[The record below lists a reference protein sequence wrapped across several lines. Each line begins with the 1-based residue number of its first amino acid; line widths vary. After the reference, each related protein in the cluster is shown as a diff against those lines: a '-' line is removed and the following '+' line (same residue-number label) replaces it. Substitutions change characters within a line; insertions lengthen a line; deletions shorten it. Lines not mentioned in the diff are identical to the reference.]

1 MAQFI
6 STTKDN
12 VKTLNI
18 KQTVII
24 EDKVVDNKK
33 VRNVYLGNYG
43 RRQDAF
49 YEGMQAHEM
58 KGSRKSNTIYRLLKL
73 GKLLAEV
80 ATKGYNVKTNYFITE
95 DYDDAVKV
103 LRQKE
108 VSEEAAQEVAT
119 EEVVAPEEPVVS
131 EEVAAPEEPVVSETV
146 EEPEVSEEVEETVEE
161 EAPEEV
167 APEA

>member
-58 KGSRKSNTIYRLLKL
+58 KGSRKSNTFYRLLKL

-80 ATKGYNVKTNYFITE
+80 GTKGYNVKTNYFITE

-108 VSEEAAQEVAT
+108 VSEEVA
-119 EEVVAPEEPVVS
+119 APEEPVVS
-131 EEVAAPEEPVVSETV
+131 EEVAQEVATEEVAAP
-146 EEPEVSEEVEETVEE
+146 EEPEVSEVVEETVEE

>member
-58 KGSRKSNTIYRLLKL
+58 KGSRKSNTFYRLLKL

-80 ATKGYNVKTNYFITE
+80 NIKGYNIKTNYFITE

-108 VSEEAAQEVAT
+108 VSEEVAQEVTT

-131 EEVAAPEEPVVSETV
+131 ETV
-146 EEPEVSEEVEETVEE
+146 EEPVVSEEVEETVEE

>member
-33 VRNVYLGNYG
+33 VRNIYLGNYG

-58 KGSRKSNTIYRLLKL
+58 KGSRKSNTFYRLLKL

-80 ATKGYNVKTNYFITE
+80 GTKGYNVKTNYFITE

-131 EEVAAPEEPVVSETV
+131 ETV

-161 EAPEEV
+161 EAPE
-167 APEA
+167 A

>member
-58 KGSRKSNTIYRLLKL
+58 KGSRKSNTVYRLLKL

-80 ATKGYNVKTNYFITE
+80 GTKGYNIKTNYLITE

-108 VSEEAAQEVAT
+108 VSEEVAQEVAT

-131 EEVAAPEEPVVSETV
+131 ETV
-146 EEPEVSEEVEETVEE
+146 EEPEVSEEAEETVEE

>member
-33 VRNVYLGNYG
+33 VRNIYLGNYG

-58 KGSRKSNTIYRLLKL
+58 KGSRKSNTFYRLLKL

-80 ATKGYNVKTNYFITE
+80 GTKGYNIKTNYFITE

-108 VSEEAAQEVAT
+108 VSEEVAQEEVAT
-119 EEVVAPEEPVVS
+119 EEVVAPEEQ
-131 EEVAAPEEPVVSETV
+131 VVSETV

>member
-58 KGSRKSNTIYRLLKL
+58 KGSRKSNTFYRLLKL

-80 ATKGYNVKTNYFITE
+80 GTKGYNVKTNYFITE

-108 VSEEAAQEVAT
+108 VSEEVAQEVAT

-131 EEVAAPEEPVVSETV
+131 EEI
-146 EEPEVSEEVEETVEE
+146 EETVEE
-161 EAPEEV
+161 EAPE
-167 APEA
+167 A

>member
-58 KGSRKSNTIYRLLKL
+58 KGSRKSNTFYRLLKL

-80 ATKGYNVKTNYFITE
+80 GTKGYNIKTSYFITE

-119 EEVVAPEEPVVS
+119 EEVVAPEEP
-131 EEVAAPEEPVVSETV
+131 EVSETV

>member
-58 KGSRKSNTIYRLLKL
+58 KGSRKSNTFYRLLKL

-80 ATKGYNVKTNYFITE
+80 GTKGYNVKTNYFITE

-131 EEVAAPEEPVVSETV
+131 ETV
-146 EEPEVSEEVEETVEE
+146 EKPEVSEEVEETVEE

>member
-58 KGSRKSNTIYRLLKL
+58 KGSRKSNTFYRLLKL

-80 ATKGYNVKTNYFITE
+80 NIKGYNIKTNYFITE

-108 VSEEAAQEVAT
+108 VSEEVAQEVAT
-119 EEVVAPEEPVVS
+119 EEVVAPEEQ
-131 EEVAAPEEPVVSETV
+131 VVSETV

>member
-33 VRNVYLGNYG
+33 VRNIYLGNYG

-49 YEGMQAHEM
+49 YEGMQAHGM

-80 ATKGYNVKTNYFITE
+80 GTKGYNIKTNYLITE

-108 VSEEAAQEVAT
+108 VSEEVAQ
-119 EEVVAPEEPVVS
+119 EEVV
-131 EEVAAPEEPVVSETV
+131 APEEPVVSETV

>member
-33 VRNVYLGNYG
+33 VRNIYLGNYG

-58 KGSRKSNTIYRLLKL
+58 KGSRKSNTVYRLLKL

-80 ATKGYNVKTNYFITE
+80 GTKGYNVKTNYFITE

-108 VSEEAAQEVAT
+108 VSEEVAQKEAVAT
-119 EEVVAPEEPVVS
+119 EEVV
-131 EEVAAPEEPVVSETV
+131 APEEPVVSETV

>member
-33 VRNVYLGNYG
+33 VRNIYLGNYG

-80 ATKGYNVKTNYFITE
+80 GTKGYNIKTSYFITE

-131 EEVAAPEEPVVSETV
+131 ETV
-146 EEPEVSEEVEETVEE
+146 EEPEVSEEVEEAVEE

>member
-58 KGSRKSNTIYRLLKL
+58 KGSRKSNTLYRLLKL

-80 ATKGYNVKTNYFITE
+80 GTKGYNVKTNYFITE

-131 EEVAAPEEPVVSETV
+131 ET
-146 EEPEVSEEVEETVEE
+146 VEETVEE

>member
-58 KGSRKSNTIYRLLKL
+58 KGSRKSNTFYRLLKL

-80 ATKGYNVKTNYFITE
+80 SIKGYNIKTNYFITE

-108 VSEEAAQEVAT
+108 VSEEVA
-119 EEVVAPEEPVVS
+119 APEEPVVS
-131 EEVAAPEEPVVSETV
+131 EEVAAPEEPVVSEV
-146 EEPEVSEEVEETVEE
+146 VAPEEVVATEETVEE

>member
-1 MAQFI
+1 MAEFI

-58 KGSRKSNTIYRLLKL
+58 KGSRKSNTFYRLLKL

-80 ATKGYNVKTNYFITE
+80 NIKGYNIKTNYFITE

-119 EEVVAPEEPVVS
+119 EEV
-131 EEVAAPEEPVVSETV
+131 AAPEEPVVSETV
-146 EEPEVSEEVEETVEE
+146 EEPEVSEEVVTTEEAVEE
-161 EAPEEV
+161 EAPE
-167 APEA
+167 A

>member
-33 VRNVYLGNYG
+33 VRNIYLGNYG

-58 KGSRKSNTIYRLLKL
+58 KGSRKSNTVYRLLKL

-80 ATKGYNVKTNYFITE
+80 GTKGYNIKTNYLITE

-131 EEVAAPEEPVVSETV
+131 ETV

>member
-58 KGSRKSNTIYRLLKL
+58 KGSRKSNTFYRLLKL

-80 ATKGYNVKTNYFITE
+80 NIKGYNVKTNYFITE

-108 VSEEAAQEVAT
+108 VSEEVAQEVAT
-119 EEVVAPEEPVVS
+119 EEVV
-131 EEVAAPEEPVVSETV
+131 APEEPVVSETV
-146 EEPEVSEEVEETVEE
+146 EEPEVSEEVEEAVEE

>member
-58 KGSRKSNTIYRLLKL
+58 KGSRKSNTFYRLLKL

-80 ATKGYNVKTNYFITE
+80 GTKGYNVKTNYFITE

-119 EEVVAPEEPVVS
+119 EEVVAPEEL
-131 EEVAAPEEPVVSETV
+131 VVSETV
-146 EEPEVSEEVEETVEE
+146 EEPEVSEEVEEAVEE

>member
-33 VRNVYLGNYG
+33 VRNIYLGNYG

-58 KGSRKSNTIYRLLKL
+58 KGSRKSNTFYRLLKL

-80 ATKGYNVKTNYFITE
+80 GTKGYNVKTNYFITE

-131 EEVAAPEEPVVSETV
+131 ETV
-146 EEPEVSEEVEETVEE
+146 EEPEVSEEVKETVEE

>member
-33 VRNVYLGNYG
+33 VRNISLGNHG

-80 ATKGYNVKTNYFITE
+80 GTKGYNIKTNYFITE

-131 EEVAAPEEPVVSETV
+131 ETV

>member
-58 KGSRKSNTIYRLLKL
+58 KGSRKSNTFYRLLKL

-80 ATKGYNVKTNYFITE
+80 GTKGYNVKTNYFITE

-131 EEVAAPEEPVVSETV
+131 ETV
-146 EEPEVSEEVEETVEE
+146 EEPEVSEEVAQEEVVATEETVEE
-161 EAPEEV
+161 EAPE
-167 APEA
+167 A

>member
-58 KGSRKSNTIYRLLKL
+58 KGSRKSNTFYRLLKL

-80 ATKGYNVKTNYFITE
+80 GTKGYNVKTNYFITE

-119 EEVVAPEEPVVS
+119 EEVVAPEEP
-131 EEVAAPEEPVVSETV
+131 EVSETV

-161 EAPEEV
+161 EAPE
-167 APEA
+167 A

>member
-58 KGSRKSNTIYRLLKL
+58 KGSRKSNTFYRLLKL

-80 ATKGYNVKTNYFITE
+80 NIKGYNVKTNYFITE

-131 EEVAAPEEPVVSETV
+131 ET
-146 EEPEVSEEVEETVEE
+146 VEETVEE

>member
-33 VRNVYLGNYG
+33 VRNIYLGNYG

-80 ATKGYNVKTNYFITE
+80 GTKGYNIKTNYFITE

-108 VSEEAAQEVAT
+108 VSEEVAQEVAT
-119 EEVVAPEEPVVS
+119 EEVV
-131 EEVAAPEEPVVSETV
+131 APEEPVVSETV
-146 EEPEVSEEVEETVEE
+146 EEPEVSEEVVTTEETVEE

>member
-58 KGSRKSNTIYRLLKL
+58 KGSRKSNTFYRLLKL

-80 ATKGYNVKTNYFITE
+80 GTKGYNVKTNYFITE

-108 VSEEAAQEVAT
+108 VSEEAAQEEVVAT

-131 EEVAAPEEPVVSETV
+131 EEVAQEKVVAT
-146 EEPEVSEEVEETVEE
+146 EETVEE

>member
-33 VRNVYLGNYG
+33 VRNIYLGNYG

-80 ATKGYNVKTNYFITE
+80 GTKGYNVKTNYFITE
-95 DYDDAVKV
+95 DYDDAVKI

-108 VSEEAAQEVAT
+108 VSEEAAQE
-119 EEVVAPEEPVVS
+119 EVV
-131 EEVAAPEEPVVSETV
+131 APEEPVVSETV

>member
-58 KGSRKSNTIYRLLKL
+58 KGSRKSNTFYRLLKL

-80 ATKGYNVKTNYFITE
+80 GTKGYNIKTSYFITE

-108 VSEEAAQEVAT
+108 VSEEAAQKEVVAT

-131 EEVAAPEEPVVSETV
+131 EEVAPEEVVAT
-146 EEPEVSEEVEETVEE
+146 EETVEE

>member
-24 EDKVVDNKK
+24 EDKVVDSKK
-33 VRNVYLGNYG
+33 VRNIYLGNYG

-80 ATKGYNVKTNYFITE
+80 GTKGYNIKTNYFITE

-108 VSEEAAQEVAT
+108 VSEEAAQE
-119 EEVVAPEEPVVS
+119 EVV
-131 EEVAAPEEPVVSETV
+131 APEEPVVSETV

>member
-58 KGSRKSNTIYRLLKL
+58 KGSRKSNTFYRLLKL

-80 ATKGYNVKTNYFITE
+80 GTKGYNVKTNYFITE

-119 EEVVAPEEPVVS
+119 EEVVAPEEP
-131 EEVAAPEEPVVSETV
+131 EVSETV

>member
-58 KGSRKSNTIYRLLKL
+58 KGSRKSNTFYRLLKL

-80 ATKGYNVKTNYFITE
+80 GTKGYNVKTNYFITE

-108 VSEEAAQEVAT
+108 VSEEVAQEEVVAT

-131 EEVAAPEEPVVSETV
+131 EEVAQ
-146 EEPEVSEEVEETVEE
+146 EEVVATEETVEE

>member
-33 VRNVYLGNYG
+33 VRNIYLGNYG

-58 KGSRKSNTIYRLLKL
+58 KGSRKSNTVYRLLKL

-80 ATKGYNVKTNYFITE
+80 GTKGYNIKTSYFITE

-108 VSEEAAQEVAT
+108 VSEEVAT
-119 EEVVAPEEPVVS
+119 EEVV
-131 EEVAAPEEPVVSETV
+131 APEEPVVSETV

-161 EAPEEV
+161 EAPE
-167 APEA
+167 A

>member
-58 KGSRKSNTIYRLLKL
+58 KGSRKSNTFYRLLKL

-80 ATKGYNVKTNYFITE
+80 GTKGYNVKTNYFITE

-108 VSEEAAQEVAT
+108 VSEEVA
-119 EEVVAPEEPVVS
+119 APEEPVVS
-131 EEVAAPEEPVVSETV
+131 EEVAQEEVVATEEVVAP

>member
-58 KGSRKSNTIYRLLKL
+58 KGSRKSNTFYRLLKL
-73 GKLLAEV
+73 GKLMAEV
-80 ATKGYNVKTNYFITE
+80 NIKGYNIKTNYFITE

-119 EEVVAPEEPVVS
+119 EEVVAPEEP
-131 EEVAAPEEPVVSETV
+131 EVSETV

>member
-33 VRNVYLGNYG
+33 VRNIYLGNYG

-80 ATKGYNVKTNYFITE
+80 GTKGYNIKTNYFITE

-108 VSEEAAQEVAT
+108 VSEEVAQEVAT
-119 EEVVAPEEPVVS
+119 EEIV
-131 EEVAAPEEPVVSETV
+131 APEEPVVSETV

>member
-33 VRNVYLGNYG
+33 VRNIYLGNYG

-80 ATKGYNVKTNYFITE
+80 GTKGYNIKTNYFITE

-108 VSEEAAQEVAT
+108 VSEEVVAT
-119 EEVVAPEEPVVS
+119 EEPVVS
-131 EEVAAPEEPVVSETV
+131 EEVATEEVVAPEEPVVSETV

>member
-58 KGSRKSNTIYRLLKL
+58 KGSRKSNTFYRLLKL

-80 ATKGYNVKTNYFITE
+80 GTKGYNIKTNYLITE

-108 VSEEAAQEVAT
+108 VSEEVAQEVAT
-119 EEVVAPEEPVVS
+119 EEVV
-131 EEVAAPEEPVVSETV
+131 APEEPVVSETV

>member
-58 KGSRKSNTIYRLLKL
+58 KGSRKSNTFYRLLKL

-80 ATKGYNVKTNYFITE
+80 GTKGYNIKTSYFITE

-108 VSEEAAQEVAT
+108 VSEEVAQEVAT
-119 EEVVAPEEPVVS
+119 EEVVAP
-131 EEVAAPEEPVVSETV
+131 

>member
-1 MAQFI
+1 M
-6 STTKDN
+6 STTRRFAI
-12 VKTLNI
+12 TPEALYSLQI
-18 KQTVII
+18 K
-24 EDKVVDNKK
+24 
-33 VRNVYLGNYG
+33 
-43 RRQDAF
+43 RQDAF

-58 KGSRKSNTIYRLLKL
+58 KGSRKSNTFYRLLKL

-80 ATKGYNVKTNYFITE
+80 GTKGYNIKTNYLITE

-108 VSEEAAQEVAT
+108 VSEEVAQEVAT
-119 EEVVAPEEPVVS
+119 EEVV
-131 EEVAAPEEPVVSETV
+131 APEEPVVSETV

>member
-58 KGSRKSNTIYRLLKL
+58 KGSRKSNTFYRLLKL

-80 ATKGYNVKTNYFITE
+80 NIKGYNIKTNYFITE

-108 VSEEAAQEVAT
+108 VSEEVAT
-119 EEVVAPEEPVVS
+119 

-146 EEPEVSEEVEETVEE
+146 EEPEVSEEVEEIVEE

>member
-58 KGSRKSNTIYRLLKL
+58 KGSRKSNTFYRLLKL

-80 ATKGYNVKTNYFITE
+80 GTKGYNIKTSYFITE

-108 VSEEAAQEVAT
+108 VSEKEEVAT

-131 EEVAAPEEPVVSETV
+131 ETV
-146 EEPEVSEEVEETVEE
+146 EESEVSEEVEETVEE